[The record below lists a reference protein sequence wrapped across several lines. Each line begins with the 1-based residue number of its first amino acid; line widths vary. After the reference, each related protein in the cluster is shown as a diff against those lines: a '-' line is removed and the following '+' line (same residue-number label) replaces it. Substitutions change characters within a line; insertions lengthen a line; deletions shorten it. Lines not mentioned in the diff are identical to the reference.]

1 MTLTRAESIT
11 GLTVLL
17 IDGQDCHYAAGV
29 RLTPR
34 EEAVVGRGATEEEAL
49 DALVAANLAAVFNR
63 VAERQKWRCADCGKI
78 RPLGRHHLKYRSEGR
93 DDREENAVCL
103 CAWCH
108 EKRHREA
115 DRRVAAF
122 AISQEGL

>member
-11 GLTVLL
+11 GLTVFL
-17 IDGQDCHYAAGV
+17 IDGQDCIYAAGV

-34 EEAVVGRGATEEEAL
+34 EETVVGRGATEEEAL
-49 DALVAANLAAVFNR
+49 TALVAANLAAVFNR
-63 VAERQKWRCADCGKI
+63 VAERQKYRCADCGRI
-78 RPLGRHHLKYRSEGR
+78 RPLARHHLRYRSEGR

-115 DRRVAAF
+115 DRKARQF
-122 AISQEGL
+122 AISQEGI